1 MLRPVQSRA
10 KSKTTTPKATS
21 KSVFASVKAF
31 EPSFAREKIPAKCEI
46 SAKSQAET
54 EINLYGEIGF
64 WGVTA
69 QDFRATLSQVDTP
82 KLILNINSPGG
93 DVFDGIAIYND
104 LLAHSSSVVV
114 RVTGVAASAA
124 SLIAMAGDTI
134 EIAEN
139 AFFMIHNAW
148 SVAVGDAR
156 VMTSKAKLLSKIDG
170 ELADTYA
177 ARTGGDLEDI
187 KQQMNDETWLSGDEA
202 VEQGFADTVIP
213 LNERSDNSNVFEFK
227 NFKNVPRALK
237 QPRAMAKAKPAVK
250 PAKPAHTGEELSSVF
265 ASLDDLFAGLL
276 AA

>member
-1 MLRPVQSRA
+1 MLRPVQTRA
-10 KSKTTTPKATS
+10 RVKGTKATKT
-21 KSVFASVKAF
+21 KSVFASINALEQTFGK
-31 EPSFAREKIPAKCEI
+31 EKIVARCEI
-46 SAKSQAET
+46 SAKTNAET
-54 EINLYGEIGF
+54 EIDLYGEIGF

-69 QDFRATLSQVDTP
+69 RDFRAALDQVDTP

-104 LLAHSSSVVV
+104 LLAHKSYVVV

-156 VMTSKAKLLSKIDG
+156 VMTSKAKLLSKIDN
-170 ELADTYA
+170 EIADTYA
-177 ARTGGDLEDI
+177 ARTGGDLADI
-187 KQQMNDETWLSGDEA
+187 KQQMDDETWLSGDEA
-202 VEQGFADTVIP
+202 VDQGFADEVIP
-213 LNERSDNSNVFEFK
+213 LNERTDNSADFEFK

-237 QPRAMAKAKPAVK
+237 QTRAMAKAKPAVK
-250 PAKPAHTGEELSSVF
+250 SAEPTHTDAELSSVF
-265 ASLDDLFAGLL
+265 ASLDEVFAGLL